1 MLRSECPPPRDSWLF
16 AEGKHE
22 GIVRGMTLEECPGN
36 HPVITLLS
44 PRNHPLL
51 SRVWKYVAC
60 MLMVLFVGVGNMW
73 ADVLWESDMQASIDG
88 VTQTSNKVTYDNS
101 LSFAWASD
109 YTKGL
114 HFTAGSAYVNLAYSS
129 AIELKEGDV
138 IRFYTGCSGT
148 TARTLSLFLNNGS
161 SAVATQSVVG
171 SILNVLE
178 YKLTADLTLN
188 SVKVTCGGAD
198 AYLFKMYIYRDAPA
212 TGETTIS
219 CAFTYKGSN
228 VKGWTNNCITT
239 ISGFSTSLSLVGEFA
254 TSGNNGLA
262 GCSGEITGQPTT
274 KPDVWDKTKYADIQF
289 TIADGYTFTPT
300 ATSFKWSSNNSAY
313 EAKIAIIDENNEIE
327 SNVSSSTGTQG
338 TMDAFTFASDAF
350 TGKKLSGS
358 VHLRIYMRGANKR
371 AWLGSPFTITG
382 TVAPNDNYT
391 ITYDANGGTGT
402 MENSTNN
409 VADCEFTYSGKDFVE
424 WNTKADGTGEPYAP
438 GDKATSGD
446 LDLYAIWTDHVAKY
460 TLIYKVDGVEKG
472 REIVNVV
479 GGTPE
484 GITAPTKDF
493 YTFAGWSPALTDVT
507 GTDGAEVETN
517 ATWTPKYASSI
528 DLAKMVTDGTTSDI
542 ATILSGANYVQTDI
556 AGEWGKTTEDVAY
569 QGYKIKKA
577 DWALKFLVKAG
588 KQVKMDFGSIADKCT
603 LKKGSAAAEDI
614 AANKGDGKSYSLS
627 FTAAQDMVVEFKT
640 TAKNTV
646 TLYRI
651 SINDLFSATYTTS
664 KSSVDPTSASNV
676 SEVTLPTPSAT
687 KVTVE
692 QKEYTF
698 TGWTPST
705 DVKVGG
711 EDKGTSDVLTAGTV
725 VTLLDNTTFTAQWQE
740 VTDFDVKF
748 FPGYGENAEIG
759 NTQKI
764 STNGNADAPEN
775 PTRAGYKFLG
785 WSTDGTEANIKDV
798 ATYAITTAT
807 TFTAVWK
814 QVWTVTFDGAGNVEV
829 ENDEKVASPNSPV
842 LAGKV
847 FQGWYNDE
855 SKYDFSAAVTGNLA
869 LTSKWADADANHY
882 VYAYNDDFH
891 FDGVLYKTPE
901 GKVDN
906 TAGDNKNIAYTLYE
920 GAEGITSVVL
930 TNGSYDCKAGA
941 LNAVTSH
948 IKLKNDASSKLV
960 ITIKEGYTATL
971 KIKAAAYSGTRNYA
985 VSDAEPAAAT
995 TAGRLVNDNAMNL
1008 SSLAEQTFAL
1018 EAGTHN
1024 ITANGGTLYISEM
1037 DIEAEL
1043 IPTYTV
1049 TYAKGDEGA
1058 SGEMTDANSYY
1069 AGDEVTLLNNTFGA
1083 PTGMIWS
1090 AWSVKDADNNDVE
1103 VVNGKFAMPASNVTV
1118 TAVWAVDNG
1127 MAKLYRSDDTE
1138 DAINPYATLVEAV
1151 AAAQNGDKIVL
1162 QRNVT
1167 DGAGIMLTTAQAK
1180 KITIDFGGFTYT
1192 AVSPGVGST
1201 GTQNQAFHLEKGN
1214 TVTLKNGTIACS
1226 GSEIKM
1232 LIQNYCDLTLE
1243 DITLDGTGLEGS
1255 HRYVM
1260 SNNCGDVVIGDG
1272 TTIIAKTGDV
1282 AFDVCATN
1290 YYPDGVTVTVK
1301 DGASITGIV
1310 EYDVWGT
1317 KPAENK
1323 AELAIEG
1330 GEFNVTWNVEAALA
1344 EDAKENLNVSGGS
1357 FTEVVPV
1364 DYCAEGFVP
1373 VTEADPVSGK
1383 YEVTPGYKVTFVD
1396 GDEELETVGVKEGEA
1411 VAAIGIA
1418 DKIGYEFDA
1427 WYTESTFENAWDFAT
1442 VVAADMKLYAK
1453 WNVFEGCV
1461 MLKPAKTGDAISAND
1476 AIAMQE
1482 GSFGATM
1489 KALTDD
1495 LSYNTNGLLFGNS
1508 SSTKAEVTLSS
1519 NTLKAGTVITAV
1531 IYNDNDSKARGLS
1544 LLTKDGASVATWTA
1558 TVVGTHTETYT
1569 VQAGDGLEGTNAFQ
1583 LKREQNAYLQSIKIT
1598 NCGAEP
1604 VTVTF
1609 KSANETLIAEEVIEK
1624 GTKVVAPAAPHVSGK
1639 RFIGWSE
1646 TKNDAE
1652 SLVNLTT
1659 TDIDADVTY
1668 YAVYEDVVCPTEGN
1682 LFTWAIDPEA
1692 NGVVYNVSKNSAD
1705 VDVASS
1711 AGVTTVKGANVTLGT
1726 GSSNSTFTIT
1736 SGAIAIRATS
1746 SNYIKVVLDCALQ
1759 AGDVISYTSD
1769 DANNRYM
1776 SIYKDE
1782 ITGTAVTTSTDG
1794 KRKYVVDSESAI
1806 LGADVLYMQG
1816 SNSDNSFK
1824 TFRIDRPYT
1833 ISFDMQEH
1841 GAAIAAQ
1848 KLLAGEKV
1856 AEPAAPTADG
1866 YDFFGWYKE
1875 AACTNA
1881 WDFDEDLVSAS
1892 ATLYAKWDVH
1902 RADIAT
1908 LKSLKYGDNEILVA
1922 DQYEYD
1928 IELPYATTAVPALSA
1943 VATSATAH
1951 SVDITNASAFDED
1964 GKATSTVV
1972 VTAEDEVTTQT
1983 YWVHFTKAAALE
1995 QTLVTETTVWD
2006 WTKAGD
2012 NVNKGST
2019 AQGVMANEIG
2029 IVNNADFNSQALW
2042 YKGQYPK
2049 RNDAYFQGA
2058 EIRIETT
2065 VPGVIYVEYSNT
2077 GGNNARTVEINGVK
2091 GLKSTDAANVKV
2103 VDSIAVNVGT
2113 VVIKGIQVS
2122 DNAAK
2127 DLRISKITFNTAA
2140 DYTREKLNPSNIGT
2154 LCWESNAMLI
2164 GATLYELA
2172 GKNEN
2177 GYLVFDEVS
2186 ENRLEAGKGY
2196 VFVPENGN
2204 TEIKVYNTD
2213 KKMAKTEPENVEV
2226 GLQGTFEELTSAEGE
2241 NSPLWDNYIIT
2252 NNHFVHINSTNVGVR
2267 ANRAYIRGFE
2277 SIPQAGAPQ
2286 QASNG
2291 APRRRLV
2298 MEGNPAPATATDIDN
2313 IFGNDTKAEKVL
2325 INGQLFILRG
2335 GKMFDAAGQLVK

>member
-1 MLRSECPPPRDSWLF
+1 MQNKFLSKSVPRGTRTIWRYLGALFLLFTFAIGNVWAVDIVPSFVEGNTANAAISTSVTGFGNFYFASRTSTAKNTVTDHNNYRTPKGNFVFELTSASTIDVTLYSGSAGRSVKIGLYTVDATAF
-16 AEGKHE
+16 
-22 GIVRGMTLEECPGN
+22 T
-36 HPVITLLS
+36 
-44 PRNHPLL
+44 
-51 SRVWKYVAC
+51 VWQNA
-60 MLMVLFVGVGNMW
+60 
-73 ADVLWESDMQASIDG
+73 
-88 VTQTSNKVTYDNS
+88 
-101 LSFAWASD
+101 
-109 YTKGL
+109 
-114 HFTAGSAYVNLAYSS
+114 AGSTS
-129 AIELKEGDV
+129 AMDAWLVSHKDDK
-138 IRFYTGCSGT
+138 
-148 TARTLSLFLNNGS
+148 
-161 SAVATQSVVG
+161 AV
-171 SILNVLE
+171 
-178 YKLTADLTLN
+178 D
-188 SVKVTCGGAD
+188 
-198 AYLFKMYIYRDAPA
+198 
-212 TGETTIS
+212 GETTLDAYFLAKGFKASSGHITS
-219 CAFTYKGSN
+219 SSDNQKALMPEATYNAEGLTDPGKAIYT
-228 VKGWTNNCITT
+228 KYWYPADA
-239 ISGFSTSLSLVGEFA
+239 TSLTRYESTVVHVNGGKSIPAGKYLMTIGD
-254 TSGNNGLA
+254 SG
-262 GCSGEITGQPTT
+262 SGMGIEKIT
-274 KPDVWDKTKYADIQF
+274 I
-289 TIADGYTFTPT
+289 T
-300 ATSFKWSSNNSAY
+300 AT
-313 EAKIAIIDENNEIE
+313 
-327 SNVSSSTGTQG
+327 
-338 TMDAFTFASDAF
+338 
-350 TGKKLSGS
+350 
-358 VHLRIYMRGANKR
+358 
-371 AWLGSPFTITG
+371 
-382 TVAPNDNYT
+382 NYT
-391 ITYDANGGTGT
+391 ITYNANGGSGT
-402 MENSTNN
+402 MSNSTNIVSECTFTAPN
-409 VADCEFTYSGKDFVE
+409 ATTQEFKE
-424 WNTKADGTGEPYAP
+424 WNTKADGKGTKWAVGAT
-438 GDKATSGD
+438 ATSD
-446 LDLYAIWTDHVAKY
+446 LALFAIWQNK
-460 TLIYKVDGVEKG
+460 VEKYD
-472 REIVNVV
+472 VTFNSN
-479 GGTPE
+479 GGSAVATQKIEKGQTATEP
-484 GITAPTKDF
+484 TAPTRDC
-493 YTFAGWSPALTDVT
+493 YTFAGWYNGENAFNFSTAITDDVELTAHWTPNYTSGTYEFTGNLTMGTDPQMTIENNTSGKGYSAGRIDNIYVDAQTIGYEATGNYGGWKLKSQNKGMRFLVENASGIRVTLGESNPLRIEYTEGGVAKSADIAKSTTSSVYKADANTIVRLTNTTT
-507 GTDGAEVETN
+507 GTV
-517 ATWTPKYASSI
+517 
-528 DLAKMVTDGTTSDI
+528 
-542 ATILSGANYVQTDI
+542 
-556 AGEWGKTTEDVAY
+556 
-569 QGYKIKKA
+569 
-577 DWALKFLVKAG
+577 
-588 KQVKMDFGSIADKCT
+588 T
-603 LKKGSAAAEDI
+603 LKKLEI
-614 AANKGDGKSYSLS
+614 LP
-627 FTAAQDMVVEFKT
+627 
-640 TAKNTV
+640 
-646 TLYRI
+646 LY
-651 SINDLFSATYTTS
+651 NATYTTS
-664 KSSVDPTSASNV
+664 KSSVDPTLASNV
-676 SEVTLPTPSAT
+676 TEVTLPTPSAT

-748 FPGYGENAEIG
+748 FPGYGENAQIG
-759 NTQKI
+759 TTQKI
-764 STNGNADAPEN
+764 STNGNAEAPTN
-775 PTRAGYKFLG
+775 PTREGYKFLG
-785 WSTDGTEANIKDV
+785 WSTDGTEANIVNVDE
-798 ATYAITTAT
+798 YAITTAT

-842 LAGKV
+842 QAGKV
-847 FQGWYNDE
+847 FQGWYKGE

-869 LTSKWADADANHY
+869 LTSKWANADANHY

-891 FDGVLYKTPE
+891 FDGVVYKTPE

-906 TAGDNKNIAYTLYE
+906 NDLVSNKAITTPYTLFE
-920 GAEGITSVVL
+920 GAEGITSIVA
-930 TNGSYDCKAGA
+930 TGAIYDSKGTHV
-941 LNAVTSH
+941 NAFL
-948 IKLKNDASSKLV
+948 KLDTKASSYLTV
-960 ITIKEGYTATL
+960 TIASGYTAVMKVKMGSWNVGSAAPTVTFVDENDTPVSYTGTMEG
-971 KIKAAAYSGTRNYA
+971 KAEDNNYA
-985 VSDAEPAAAT
+985 ELTYNLSAGTYTMT
-995 TAGRLVNDNAMNL
+995 TA
-1008 SSLAEQTFAL
+1008 SK
-1018 EAGTHN
+1018 
-1024 ITANGGTLYISEM
+1024 TLYISNM

-1049 TYAKGDEGA
+1049 TYATGDEGA
-1058 SGEMTDANSYY
+1058 SGEMTDDNSYY
-1069 AGDEVTLLNNTFGA
+1069 EGDEVTLLSNTFGA

-1090 AWSVKDADNNDVE
+1090 AWSVKDANNNDVE

-1127 MAKLYRSDDTE
+1127 MARLYRSDDTE
-1138 DAINPYATLVEAV
+1138 DANSPYATLVEAV

-1180 KITIDFGGFTYT
+1180 EITIDFGGFTYT

-1243 DITLDGTGLEGS
+1243 NITLDGTGLEGS

-1272 TTIIAKTGDV
+1272 TTITAKTGDV

-1317 KPAENK
+1317 KPADNK

-1330 GEFNVTWNVEAALA
+1330 GEFNVTWNVEEALA
-1344 EDAKENLNVSGGS
+1344 EDAQKNLNVSGGS

-1383 YEVTPGYKVTFVD
+1383 YEVTPGYKVTFID
-1396 GDEELETVGVKEGEA
+1396 GDEELETVGVKKDEA
-1411 VAAIGIA
+1411 VAAIEIA

-1427 WYTESTFENAWDFAT
+1427 WYTESTFENAWNFAT
-1442 VVAADMKLYAK
+1442 VVVADMKLYAK
-1453 WNVFEGCV
+1453 WNVFEGCFRYTPT
-1461 MLKPAKTGDAISAND
+1461 LPAEAVQVAVND
-1476 AIAMQE
+1476 FVPGTE
-1482 GSFGATM
+1482 GGSIKVLGNTIKNSPYGLSFE
-1489 KALTDD
+1489 
-1495 LSYNTNGLLFGNS
+1495 S
-1508 SSTKAEVTLSS
+1508 SSSAEVLVTLA
-1519 NTLKAGTVITAV
+1519 NNMKVGTTIKATLIVNKK
-1531 IYNDNDSKARGLS
+1531 NDDARGLVLQTGTGTS
-1544 LLTKDGASVATWTA
+1544 LGDAGNMTWVPTEEAETKPFTY
-1558 TVVGTHTETYT
+1558 VVTET
-1569 VQAGDGLEGTNAFQ
+1569 DGMNGTNSFRI
-1583 LKREQNAYLQSIKIT
+1583 KRSTNAYIT
-1598 NCGAEP
+1598 YLTVTECGDVP

-1652 SLVNLTT
+1652 NLVNLTT
-1659 TDIDADVTY
+1659 TDIDADVIY

-1705 VDVASS
+1705 VDVATT
-1711 AGVTTVKGANVTLGT
+1711 AGVTTVTGGNVSLGT

-1782 ITGTAVTTSTDG
+1782 ITTGTAVTTSTDG

-1922 DQYEYD
+1922 DQYVYD

-2012 NVNKGST
+2012 NNVDKGTT

-2042 YKGQYPK
+2042 YKGRYPK
-2049 RNDAYFQGA
+2049 RNNAHFQGA
-2058 EIRIETT
+2058 EIRIKTT

-2077 GGNNARTVEINGVK
+2077 GGNDARTVEINGVK
-2091 GLKSTDAANVKV
+2091 GLKSTDAASVKV
-2103 VDSIAVNVGT
+2103 VDSIAVNAGT

-2122 DNAAK
+2122 NNAAS
-2127 DLRISKITFNTAA
+2127 DLRIFKITFNTAA
-2140 DYTREKLNPSNIGT
+2140 DHTRENLNPSNIGT

-2177 GYLVFDEVS
+2177 GYLVFDEVP

-2213 KKMAKTEPENVEV
+2213 KKKAKTEPENVEV
-2226 GLQGTFEELTSAEGE
+2226 GFQGTFEELTSAEGE

-2252 NNHFVHINSTNVGVR
+2252 NNHFVHVNSTNVGVR